1 MIANIS
7 SIMIFVNNQQES
19 LNFWVEKLG
28 FKIIKDT
35 VLDSKI
41 RWIQLAPPES
51 TVPTL
56 ILFPKSLI
64 TIRESRPLPIIIF
77 RTQDIERTLEH
88 MRNKDIVVSHHPM
101 NSAVG
106 SYTTF
111 QDNEG
116 NEFIILEDDKNNI
129 VLEFEV

>member
-35 VLDSKI
+35 MLDSKM

-51 TVPTL
+51 ANPTL
-56 ILFPKSLI
+56 VLFPKSLI
-64 TIRESRPLPIIIF
+64 TIRESRPLPVIIF
-77 RTQDIERTLEH
+77 RTQNIERTLEQ
-88 MRNKDIVVSHHPM
+88 MRNKDIVVSHHQM
-101 NSAVG
+101 NSAMG
-106 SYTTF
+106 LYTTF

-116 NEFIILEDDKNNI
+116 NEYFILEYDKK
-129 VLEFEV
+129 